1 MQEMIKITK
10 SANGEHCTIR
20 LPGICNHNPDTV
32 VFCHI
37 NGIRHGHG
45 VGVKTHFGAYGCSS
59 CHDAIDGRVKTQY
72 QAVELKN
79 ALYEAVLETLSKLI
93 DKGLVKYG

>member
-1 MQEMIKITK
+1 MSKITQ
-10 SANGEHCTIR
+10 SAEGEHCTIR
-20 LPGICNHNPDTV
+20 LPMICNHNPDTV

-37 NGIRHGHG
+37 NSIRHGHG
-45 VGVKTHFGAYGCSS
+45 VGIKTHFGAYGCSS

-72 QAVELKN
+72 QSVELKN